1 MSTTLG
7 VLARRCH
14 LSVCFAAGEGLDRH
28 RAVTSLVGVDTP
40 RVFDDMT
47 RRLSLDLARPAG
59 AVLPKPGD
67 LVAGK
72 YRIERTLGRGGMG
85 AVFAV
90 THEVTG
96 RRFAIKWL
104 LAADAEGD
112 EAVKRFVREARIA
125 GRIQHPHVVDV
136 YDIYQEAPGVFMVME
151 LLEGQSLASRLA
163 SEGCLSVQE
172 ACSIMLPCAAGVAAA
187 HAAGVVHRDLKPANI
202 FLCRPRAGDQPH
214 PKVLDFGIS
223 RLLST
228 PDLVDTA
235 ETHAGTVIGTPYYM
249 APEQLHGEPG
259 DHRVDVYALG
269 VTLYELLSGKR
280 PFEAVS
286 YPDLVLKIVNG
297 AATPLQ
303 ALVPELRPGLSAVVA
318 RAMNHDPEAR
328 FSSVEDF
335 MRALEPYAGAE
346 PVSRGPARRNA
357 PHVRGLAAAA
367 GLVAVISGLGLY
379 VRARGGASTERP
391 ASRPTAARTAHDP
404 APSAPAPAQQP
415 VQLTAT
421 PAISPEPL
429 AEAAAPAASKL
440 EAEPPRDAGKDHVRR
455 REPVRAKTQRKSAAA
470 KGLPAGDATTPEGT
484 LGAREPRPEAARPK
498 PRLNLDAL

>member
-1 MSTTLG
+1 
-7 VLARRCH
+7 
-14 LSVCFAAGEGLDRH
+14 
-28 RAVTSLVGVDTP
+28 VGANTP

-47 RRLSLDLARPAG
+47 RRLSLDLARPA
-59 AVLPKPGD
+59 AAALPKPGD

-112 EAVKRFVREARIA
+112 EAVRRFVREARVA

-202 FLCRPRAGDQPH
+202 FLCRPRAGDKPH

-228 PDLVDTA
+228 PDLADTA
-235 ETHAGTVIGTPYYM
+235 ETRSGTVIGTPYYM
-249 APEQLHGEPG
+249 APEQLRSEPC

-297 AATPLQ
+297 SATPLQ
-303 ALVPELRPGLSAVVA
+303 ALVPELSPGLSAVVA
-318 RAMNHDPEAR
+318 RAMHHDPDAR

-335 MRALEPYAGAE
+335 MRALEPYTGDA
-346 PVSRGPARRNA
+346 PVSRGPTRRNA
-357 PHVRGLAAAA
+357 PYVRGLAAAA
-367 GLVAVISGLGLY
+367 GLVAVVSGVGLY
-379 VRARGGASTERP
+379 VRARGVPGPERP
-391 ASRPTAARTAHDP
+391 DPPLAPAQDAHDP
-404 APSAPAPAQQP
+404 APSAPEPTPAPA
-415 VQLTAT
+415 
-421 PAISPEPL
+421 PEPARL
-429 AEAAAPAASKL
+429 TAAPAASPERL
-440 EAEPPRDAGKDHVRR
+440 VDAVEMPASNAEAQTPSSDAHARR
-455 REPVRAKTQRKSAAA
+455 REPVRAKPHRKTVAPKALPSNDLPSPAETRAAGEA
-470 KGLPAGDATTPEGT
+470 
-484 LGAREPRPEAARPK
+484 RPEALRPK